1 MEKET
6 KNKKET
12 NLTHIEITWDD
23 QQDLIDLGNSEEFTN
38 FILIKS
44 YEAIEKAIE
53 DNLPKVD
60 LFNIF
65 NLSLIIEL
73 DRKHFKSV
81 LEKITNIF
89 LEEENYEECSKIKQ
103 LIEKI

>member
-6 KNKKET
+6 KNKKEK
-12 NLTHIEITWDD
+12 LITHIEITWDD

-65 NLSLIIEL
+65 NLSLIVEL
-73 DRKHFKSV
+73 ERKHFKSV
-81 LEKITNIF
+81 LEKITNVF
-89 LEEENYEECSKIKQ
+89 LEDENYEECSKIKK